1 MAERLIK
8 EKRRVTP
15 EDIGRFRHRLSA
27 YDDPSLRK
35 IYEYYRDDLTYILEN
50 MGPRTALVE
59 LKSRNVLNT
68 EKYEPMEKD
77 PSSFSYTLLQDIRDR
92 GREAVIG
99 LWECLYVLQDDDH
112 HPNLLA
118 VLDEITQRGEGL
130 VDQILLDEHGHSL
143 IPELRDIQEKHKQHL
158 MEKTETL
165 EEHRPPGTTLEPQ
178 RFLINERYVKLI
190 VVSTVQFRERSRNE
204 LIQTGVKHEEC
215 LKETQTRLEHISS
228 NKLFRWNPQ
237 SHSVPR
243 AVMVSG
249 VPGIGK
255 TTLMQKFVY
264 DWVTGKHYQRFAFLF
279 FFRFREL
286 NRLGEVSL
294 EEMIL
299 HQYPYLESQIGDIL
313 QDPERLLF
321 IFDGLDESLH
331 QINFTSSKL
340 SNPKQRSHF
349 GEIVV
354 SLVRQSLLKGCSVL
368 MTSRPTRLASVNTDV
383 FQRIAE
389 IMGFLHGDR
398 QIFFNNFF
406 GNEEL
411 SEKAFHYVQENDTL
425 YTFCY
430 IPSYCWI
437 ICTVLSMC
445 FRSQPIT
452 DQLMT
457 SLPKTMTQLFVTFVS
472 NILTNHSQNKD
483 GGHTDRELLTSIGWM
498 AEHGVMNHMIVFDER
513 HLESFKVRNDD
524 HLFSSFMMETGQPPD
539 VDYTFLHLTLQEFFA
554 ALVNLINYNSK
565 RLQETLD
572 TAESYK
578 DGRGEILLR
587 FLCGLS
593 DSSTRS
599 LLKSH
604 VGELSTQAAGD
615 VITWIQKKLP
625 EQIPDKP
632 IRGSREL
639 LSVFYYLYESRNK
652 ALVSQC
658 IGSNKGDFSK
668 VPLSPL
674 DCSVL
679 SFILPSCREIEEI
692 DLTSCNVQSE
702 GLRKFIPALHN
713 IKRLRL
719 EDNHLTDSSSPHLAS
734 GIRNNRTLRTLNLSV
749 NNLEGPHFRDLM
761 EALTTSRIKEL
772 QLSSNQ
778 LTDSSS
784 PHLASGIRNNRTLRT
799 LDLSRNNLEGP
810 HFRDLMESLATSR
823 IEELQ
828 LDGNRLTDSS
838 SPHLTSG
845 IRNNQTLRTLNLSWN
860 NLEGPHFRDLMESL
874 TTSRIEE
881 LQLWDNHLTDS
892 FCPHLT
898 SGIRNNQTLR
908 TLNLSK
914 NNLEGPHFRDLMES
928 LTTSRIEELQLI
940 YCHLTDSSCP
950 HLASGIRN
958 NQTLRTLDLSGNN
971 LEGPHFR
978 DLMEALTTSQIDE
991 LQLEDNHL
999 TDSSS
1004 SHLASGI
1011 RNNQTLRTLDLS
1023 GNNLEGP
1030 HFRDLMESLATSRIE
1045 ELQVYRRE
1053 YRHLLAFIFAIDEI
1067 NRSPDILPNITL
1079 GYHVYDSCGHVNK
1092 AIKDVLQILSGHTKE
1107 APNYSCMERGAL
1119 AGFIGDLN
1127 SDTTLQMAQLLN
1139 LYGYTQISY
1148 GARDTLLS
1156 DRKMYPNFFRTVPD
1170 DEMQYVAI
1178 AKLLERLKWNWVG
1191 ILTSDDEYGE
1201 REFRHLSKHLSDHGI
1216 CIEFKILVSKENCDK
1231 IPPELRS
1238 STTEVLIICGSVS
1251 LYYYKFLYHN
1261 VPYYTEKT
1269 FIIPDSWSM
1278 SEIFFIL
1285 SNCSLVFTFPHLYI
1299 KGLLE
1304 YFYNIYPSSCP
1315 NDPLMED
1322 ILIAQCGCF
1331 SKNQIKNFLIPLTTR
1346 CPLRNC
1352 SLEKL
1357 RLDLYYIDEKTSYRV
1372 YISVYILA
1380 QALHDMDFSFKINNK
1395 KSEINPHTLKY
1406 KVRASN
1412 ESLLVSFYTRSVQAW
1427 NTMCRD
1433 KDYTQFRF
1441 MFSLEVFNPFT
1452 SGAVFKI
1459 FVNLAPCSY

>member
-928 LTTSRIEELQLI
+928 LTTSRIEELQL
-940 YCHLTDSSCP
+940 
-950 HLASGIRN
+950 
-958 NQTLRTLDLSGNN
+958 
-971 LEGPHFR
+971 
-978 DLMEALTTSQIDE
+978 
-991 LQLEDNHL
+991 EDNHL

-1139 LYGYTQISY
+1139 LYGYTQVPRGQCSEECLPGFRKSVREGYHPCCYNCAPCSEGEISNQSDSENCMKCPDEEWPNEKKDRCVPRVVEFLSY
-1148 GARDTLLS
+1148 TDDPIVGVFSAVSILCCLLTGLILVIFIHYQDTPIVKANNRDLSYLLLVS
-1156 DRKMYPNFFRTVPD
+1156 IMLSFLCVFLFLGHPVDVTCMLRVTSFGVIFSVAVSSLLAKSIMVCIAFKSTKPGSPWRKWMG
-1170 DEMQYVAI
+1170 
-1178 AKLLERLKWNWVG
+1178 AKLSNS
-1191 ILTSDDEYGE
+1191 I
-1201 REFRHLSKHLSDHGI
+1201 I
-1216 CIEFKILVSKENCDK
+1216 CIFSLVQ
-1231 IPPELRS
+1231 
-1238 STTEVLIICGSVS
+1238 LIICITWLSISPPFQDWDIHSYQGKIIIQCNEGSVIGFYS
-1251 LYYYKFLYHN
+1251 VLGYMGLLAA
-1261 VPYYTEKT
+1261 VS
-1269 FIIPDSWSM
+1269 FIIAFVARTLPDSFNEAKYITFSM
-1278 SEIFFIL
+1278 LVFCSVWIAMIPAYLSTRGKYMVAVEVFAIMASSSGLLGCIFFPKCYIIL
-1285 SNCSLVFTFPHLYI
+1285 FRPDQNT
-1299 KGLLE
+1299 
-1304 YFYNIYPSSCP
+1304 
-1315 NDPLMED
+1315 
-1322 ILIAQCGCF
+1322 
-1331 SKNQIKNFLIPLTTR
+1331 
-1346 CPLRNC
+1346 
-1352 SLEKL
+1352 
-1357 RLDLYYIDEKTSYRV
+1357 KTA
-1372 YISVYILA
+1372 I
-1380 QALHDMDFSFKINNK
+1380 H
-1395 KSEINPHTLKY
+1395 
-1406 KVRASN
+1406 
-1412 ESLLVSFYTRSVQAW
+1412 
-1427 NTMCRD
+1427 
-1433 KDYTQFRF
+1433 
-1441 MFSLEVFNPFT
+1441 
-1452 SGAVFKI
+1452 
-1459 FVNLAPCSY
+1459 